1 MRRGAEQERPDTG
14 RKVGAVNAAAYTVDQ
29 CIWIFRGESPDGMTG
44 EFRFKIPILESLT
57 KRLPDCRVLTFFLE
71 VIADPKE
78 DPKSRLYLLKWFE
91 AQPVPVARL
100 RVAASVSGALRGE
113 GNRDVAL
120 ALARLVA
127 RFTDLPETRAVAL
140 ACALDADDD
149 AGVRLCCLAGLRGA
163 DPQTAAALRQLAFED
178 GPVGRAARERL
189 AEAS

>member
-120 ALARLVA
+120 
-127 RFTDLPETRAVAL
+127 
-140 ACALDADDD
+140 DADDD